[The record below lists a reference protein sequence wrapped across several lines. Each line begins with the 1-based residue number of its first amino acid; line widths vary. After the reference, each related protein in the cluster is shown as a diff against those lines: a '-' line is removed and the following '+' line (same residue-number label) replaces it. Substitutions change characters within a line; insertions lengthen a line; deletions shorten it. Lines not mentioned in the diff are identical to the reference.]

1 MNLDWYYT
9 FLVLSKHLNYHRAS
23 EELFLT
29 EPTLHQQI
37 KKLEKHLQV
46 NLFETV
52 GRNLTLTPTGREF
65 IPIVKKIIT
74 TYEDGIKKIQ
84 LKNKKLE
91 THLNIAVSPY
101 IATYLLPKFLPEFF
115 EDQPSVDISITVLQ
129 NDIAR
134 AIESNQF
141 DIGIAREEPY
151 TTKIN
156 SEKICEGKIVLFYPK
171 SDSHLTEVELFQKYK
186 ILSDNHPV
194 YWNKVKQEV
203 SEIVPES
210 QFVSIKDIVVTEKLI
225 EMGQGISYLPL
236 YLKMT
241 LNPNIAT
248 RIPEEI
254 SIPLSFTYIMTRKNS
269 EVIELFKNKFKEF
282 IVFEQNKVNF

>member
-1 MNLDWYYT
+1 M
-9 FLVLSKHLNYHRAS
+9 
-23 EELFLT
+23 
-29 EPTLHQQI
+29 
-37 KKLEKHLQV
+37 
-46 NLFETV
+46 
-52 GRNLTLTPTGREF
+52 
-65 IPIVKKIIT
+65 
-74 TYEDGIKKIQ
+74 
-84 LKNKKLE
+84 E

-115 EDQPSVDISITVLQ
+115 EEQPSVGISITVLQ

-134 AIESNQF
+134 EIENNQF

-156 SEKICEGKIVLFYPK
+156 SEKICEGKIALFYPQN
-171 SDSHLTEVELFQKYK
+171 DSQLTEVELFQKYK

-194 YWNKVKQEV
+194 YWNKVKQEI

-210 QFVSIKDIVVTEKLI
+210 QFVSIKDIAVTEKLI

-241 LNPNIAT
+241 LSPNIAT

-269 EVIELFKNKFKEF
+269 EAIELFKDKFKEF